1 MKISTINRFFN
12 VLLGA
17 LAMVAVAILSAY
29 LAMRIAIH
37 GREVEVPPLA
47 NLSLTDAAKKTAAL
61 GLRLNV
67 ENHFYSA
74 AILPGLVLSQSPA
87 PGATVRRGWTVR
99 ITQSLGPQQVSI
111 PSLTGQTERPATIT
125 LRRLSLDLGA
135 VAHIPYPG
143 ATGIVLAQTP
153 TANGSGVDSP
163 RVSLLI
169 SAPEPGSDADANS
182 NSNSNASSASTPAT
196 APNSDAEPA
205 HAFVMPSL
213 TGLTLSAA
221 YARATAAGLHIVSA
235 EDLNN
240 SPNPTSSSTPATTAP
255 ATAGPF
261 TPPATTALESA
272 QSFSPATVVA
282 QSPPSG
288 HRVQPGD
295 PVRLTLG
302 H

>member
-61 GLRLNV
+61 GLLLNV

-74 AILPGLVLSQSPA
+74 AIPPGLVLSQSPA

-135 VAHIPYPG
+135 IARIPYPG
-143 ATGIVLAQTP
+143 PTGIVLAQTP

-169 SAPEPGSDADANS
+169 SAPEPGSDADS
-182 NSNSNASSASTPAT
+182 NTPSRASKPAI
-196 APNSDAEPA
+196 APNSAGEPA
-205 HAFVMPSL
+205 PAIVMPSL

-235 EDLNN
+235 EDLNYDTL
-240 SPNPTSSSTPATTAP
+240 PAP
-255 ATAGPF
+255 ATPTSPSGAI
-261 TPPATTALESA
+261 PA
-272 QSFSPATVVA
+272 FSPATVVA

-288 HRVQPGD
+288 HRAQPGD

>member
-37 GREVEVPPLA
+37 GREVEVPSLA

-74 AILPGLVLSQSPA
+74 AIPPGLVLSQSPA

-125 LRRLSLDLGA
+125 LRRLSLDLGTIA
-135 VAHIPYPG
+135 RIPNPG
-143 ATGIVLAQTP
+143 PSGIVLAQTP

-169 SAPEPGSDADANS
+169 SAPEPSSDTDSNTSSPATKPTIAPNS
-182 NSNSNASSASTPAT
+182 NSDT
-196 APNSDAEPA
+196 DPA

-221 YARATAAGLHIVSA
+221 VARATSVGLHIVSA

-240 SPNPTSSSTPATTAP
+240 DALPTPATPTSPSGAIP
-255 ATAGPF
+255 V
-261 TPPATTALESA
+261 
-272 QSFSPATVVA
+272 FSPAAVVS

-288 HRVQPGD
+288 HRVLPGD
-295 PVRLTLG
+295 PVHITLG

>member
-47 NLSLTDAAKKTAAL
+47 NLSLSDAAKKTAAL

-74 AILPGLVLSQSPA
+74 AIPPGLVLSQFPA

-125 LRRLSLDLGA
+125 LRRLSLDLGT
-135 VAHIPYPG
+135 VARIPYPG
-143 ATGIVLAQTP
+143 PTGIVLAQTP
-153 TANGSGVDSP
+153 TVNGAGVDSP

-169 SAPEPGSDADANS
+169 SAPESDSSTDADS
-182 NSNSNASSASTPAT
+182 NPDNKNVASTTDP
-196 APNSDAEPA
+196 SK
-205 HAFVMPSL
+205 AFVMPSL

-221 YARATAAGLHIVSA
+221 VARATTAGLHIVSA
-235 EDLNN
+235 EDL
-240 SPNPTSSSTPATTAP
+240 SSNYLAP
-255 ATAGPF
+255 ATPVF
-261 TPPATTALESA
+261 PNEPPAVI
-272 QSFSPATVVA
+272 SPATVQS

-288 HRVQPGD
+288 HRVMPGD
-295 PVRLTLG
+295 PVHIALG
-302 H
+302 HQ